1 MFWKIFNDSLG
12 IKDLV
17 NKALKSFKDTKGS
30 LDFTVN
36 IDPSYMERFVRYLID
51 NPDCGYFI
59 VAFYE
64 EDELIGVCL
73 LSEGSTWYDPKRTF
87 LNEECTVSFKKGF
100 GFARHVVDMMETLA
114 KERGHKFIVTSTA
127 NPPVAKMLENTYTK
141 KGFSY
146 YKTFYKEVN

>member
-1 MFWKIFNDSLG
+1 MYWKIFDDVLG
-12 IKDLV
+12 IEDLV
-17 NKALKSFKDTKGS
+17 QKVIKSFRDTEGS

-36 IDPSYMERFVRYLID
+36 ADPKYMESFVRYVVD

-64 EDELIGVCL
+64 EDELIGACL

-100 GFARHVVDMMETLA
+100 GFARRVVEMMEDLA
-114 KERGHKFIVTSTA
+114 KERGHKLIVTSTA
-127 NPPVAKMLENTYTK
+127 NPPVAKLLENTYTK
-141 KGFSY
+141 KGFSS